1 MIVVADTSVL
11 INLALVGQDRLLEVL
26 FRKVVVPP
34 AVAKEFAR
42 LSASDGRF
50 ALLQLPAW
58 IGIRDPRSVPASIAR
73 NPTLDAGEAEALA
86 LALEIHADAVLMD
99 ERSGRTLA
107 VELGLI
113 PIGVFGILV
122 RAKQSG
128 HLATVAP
135 VMEDLLVKARFR
147 ASPELV
153 REVLRLAGEG

>member
-1 MIVVADTSVL
+1 M
-11 INLALVGQDRLLEVL
+11 
-26 FRKVVVPP
+26 
-34 AVAKEFAR
+34 
-42 LSASDGRF
+42 
-50 ALLQLPAW
+50 PAW
-58 IGIRDPRSVPASIAR
+58 IGIRDPRSVHASIAR